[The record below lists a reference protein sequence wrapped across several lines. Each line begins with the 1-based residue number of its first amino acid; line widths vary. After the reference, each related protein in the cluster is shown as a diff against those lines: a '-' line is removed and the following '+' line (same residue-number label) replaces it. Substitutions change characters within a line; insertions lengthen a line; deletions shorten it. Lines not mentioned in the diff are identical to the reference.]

1 VEVRTFHFYRRYT
14 QHFRPTRTLAATVG
28 VLTDTACQGR
38 PCEIANDRSSQ
49 RMRPLEGL
57 TEFNPLDYLVLPV
70 CAAPKCTWMLATTT
84 SSILSATTLPIITH
98 THVDLE
104 SLGRELGVL
113 KDWEQV
119 GWTEN
124 KPTRQ
129 STSQDVTKRDT
140 RLKQTEIP

>member
-1 VEVRTFHFYRRYT
+1 MEVRTSHFYRRDT
-14 QHFRPTRTLAATVG
+14 QHSRPTRTLAATVG
-28 VLTDTACQGR
+28 VLTDTECQGR

-49 RMRPLEGL
+49 RMLPLEGL

-70 CAAPKCTWMLATTT
+70 CAAPKCKWMLATTT
-84 SSILSATTLPIITH
+84 SSIFERNYITH

-119 GWTEN
+119 RMDGE
-124 KPTRQ
+124 
-129 STSQDVTKRDT
+129 
-140 RLKQTEIP
+140 